1 MYYVSKA
8 PFQIYACRRKKAVL
22 SWNFFS
28 VQEFDRYTQR
38 PSAQRCVW
46 SLGKA
51 ITIGN
56 LPSWSASAASLPQS
70 HFPLLNLWAGL
81 IFFLEWVQ
89 SQSWSQ
95 TWPVWFLHLELASEL
110 LLIFRPTITQS
121 PNHPIIKISKGSVG
135 TPREWE
141 KCVSRKMI
149 TTRLS
154 VCNVL
159 SSPVNLNI

>member
-121 PNHPIIKISKGSVG
+121 PTTPLSKYLKAQLGPPVN
-135 TPREWE
+135 E
-141 KCVSRKMI
+141 KNVSHEKWSLPVC
-149 TTRLS
+149 LS
-154 VCNVL
+154 VMFY
-159 SSPVNLNI
+159 PPPWI